1 MVKGLIIFIYIKVY
15 ILLMFKI
22 DYIINFVLIFF
33 GKIYVCNVKLLLRG
47 KYVCIDDILM
57 IIFVSSLD
65 NSMYNLGLI

>member
-33 GKIYVCNVKLLLRG
+33 GKICVCNVKLLLRG

-65 NSMYNLGLI
+65 NSMYDLGLI

>member
-1 MVKGLIIFIYIKVY
+1 
-15 ILLMFKI
+15 MFKI

-65 NSMYNLGLI
+65 NSMYDLGLI

>member
-1 MVKGLIIFIYIKVY
+1 
-15 ILLMFKI
+15 MFKI

-33 GKIYVCNVKLLLRG
+33 GKICVCNVKLLLRG

-65 NSMYNLGLI
+65 NSMYDLGLI